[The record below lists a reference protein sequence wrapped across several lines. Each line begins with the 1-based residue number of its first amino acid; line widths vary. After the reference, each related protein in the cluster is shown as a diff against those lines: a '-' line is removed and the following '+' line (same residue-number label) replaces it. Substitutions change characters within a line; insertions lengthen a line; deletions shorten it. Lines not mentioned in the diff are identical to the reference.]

1 MVLHY
6 IAIFCCQLQLCS
18 ESSNSSRGEEE
29 LREREL
35 QSHPLSEFRVV
46 NLGVEVRGFS
56 WISLAILD

>member
-1 MVLHY
+1 
-6 IAIFCCQLQLCS
+6 
-18 ESSNSSRGEEE
+18 

-56 WISLAILD
+56 WIALAIFD